1 MRESLVI
8 ALIMSIFFP
17 SICLAQDT
25 GSIAGGVFDSSGNP
39 LIGAT
44 VMVVGTSNGSMTD
57 ANGEYVIHNLEPG
70 TYDVSAFMIGMSSL
84 TATGVRVEA
93 GETVTVD
100 FGSSTTVVLSPP
112 DTVEPVDHPD
122 ITVDDLPED
131 ALRPVFDENPR
142 SGRFQAVT
150 EDGIVFDLPLEHTAV
165 EISISGCMQRATVE
179 QVFGNPADVPI
190 EAIYTFPLP
199 DDGAVNSM
207 NMYIGDKLIK
217 GLIYERE
224 QAEQVYS
231 EAIESG
237 HTASMLSQERPNIFT
252 QSIGN
257 ILPGDSITIEIT
269 YIAPVHYD
277 DGEYEITFPMV
288 IGPRFIPGAPT
299 GPSTSGWSPPTD
311 IVPDADLITPPVVQE
326 GTRPGYDIELT
337 VNINAGLMIQQ
348 LESSNHEIIW
358 NIDSNGLAS
367 IELENQSEIPNRDFV
382 LRYNTAA
389 DRLETAVLTHNDEL
403 GNHFLLIVQPEDQ
416 VDVDR
421 ITPKELFFVVDCSG
435 SMRGQPMEVAKETV
449 RQFVSGMNPYDTFQ
463 IMRFSE
469 TASSMTPDPLPNT
482 EENVQTGLDYI
493 NAMSGTGGTH
503 MIEGIKAA
511 VGYPEDPERLRFVLF
526 LTDGYIGNETQ
537 ILAEVRSTLG
547 DNIRLFSVGVGSSPN
562 RYLIESLAE
571 EGRGQAFYVGLN
583 DNPSEAVAAIYS
595 KINNPYIMDFEI
607 DWGNFD
613 VYDVYPS
620 NIQDI
625 YPGTPL
631 FIVGKYNGFG
641 SETIKLMGSV
651 AMNSWSQN
659 ENITLHE
666 DSESNEAIAILWAR
680 EKIHD
685 LNRQLLTSE
694 YSGPIVSEIT
704 ATALEYQILS
714 NYTSFVAV
722 SEEVRTDST
731 GNPLTVQVPVNM
743 PAGVSYEGVFGTG
756 TPPQGAGSINV
767 VPRGMVNTMP
777 VSGGV
782 SGLQPATVGATTIT
796 VTDSRGMLL
805 ARRSLSSLSPRVN
818 MVYIH
823 PDLGLTSYQL
833 SVSLHEIKEYLL
845 IEFLEILRAFND
857 SDIQGYFPEGI
868 ISFDIAFDG
877 NGNADDV
884 EIIFN
889 ETGSDELAEK
899 AADIL
904 EDMQLPTPPEGAGT
918 ITISLQFDLGI

>member
-1 MRESLVI
+1 MRKSFVLAV
-8 ALIMSIFFP
+8 IMSIFIQ
-17 SICLAQDT
+17 SVASAQST
-25 GSIAGGVFDSSGNP
+25 GTIAGGVFDIYGNP
-39 LIGAT
+39 LTGAT
-44 VMVVGTSNGSMTD
+44 VMVVGTSLGAMTD
-57 ANGEYVIHNLEPG
+57 GNGEYVITDVEPG
-70 TYDVSAFMIGMSSL
+70 TYDVSAFMVGLSSL
-84 TATGVRVEA
+84 TATGVEVKA
-93 GETVTVD
+93 GETVTMD
-100 FGSSTTVVLSPP
+100 FGSRNSTPATVVE
-112 DTVEPVDHPD
+112 EPEDLPE
-122 ITVDDLPED
+122 ITLDDLPE
-131 ALRPVFDENPR
+131 AAFEPVFDDNPR
-142 SGRFQAVT
+142 SGRFQAST
-150 EDGIVFDLPLEHTAV
+150 EDGIVFDLPLEHTEV
-165 EISISGCMQRATVE
+165 EISVSGCMQRATVR
-179 QVFGNPADVPI
+179 QVYGNPAEGPI
-190 EAIYTFPLP
+190 EAVYTFPLP
-199 DDGAVNSM
+199 QDGAVSSM

-217 GLIYERE
+217 GMIYERE
-224 QAEQVYS
+224 QAEQVYH

-237 HTASMLSQERPNIFT
+237 RTASMLSQERPNIFT
-252 QSIGN
+252 QSVGN
-257 ILPGDSITIEIT
+257 ILPGDSITIEIS
-269 YIAPVHYD
+269 YVAPVHYD
-277 DGEYEITFPMV
+277 DGEYEIIFPMV
-288 IGPRFIPGAPT
+288 VGPRFIPGTPT
-299 GPSTSGWSPPTD
+299 GPSTSGWFPPTD
-311 IVPDADLITPPVVQE
+311 IVPDADLITPPVVPE

-337 VNINAGLMIQQ
+337 VNINAGLAIQN
-348 LESSNHEIIW
+348 LESPNHEIKW
-358 NIDSNGLAS
+358 NINSDGLAY
-367 IELENQSEIPNRDFV
+367 IMLENHSEIPNRDFV
-382 LRYNTAA
+382 LRYTTAT
-389 DRLETAVLTHNDEL
+389 DRLETAVLTHIDEL
-403 GNHFLLIVQPEDQ
+403 GNHFMLIVQPEDQ
-416 VDVDR
+416 VDVER

-435 SMRGQPMEVAKETV
+435 SMSGQPMEVAKETV

-469 TASSMTPDPLPNT
+469 TASSMSSEPMPNT
-482 EENVQTGLDYI
+482 DENVLTGLNYI
-493 NAMSGTGGTH
+493 DAMSGGGGTH

-511 VGYPEDPERLRFVLF
+511 IGYPEDPERLRFVLF

-537 ILAEVRSTLG
+537 ILAEVQSALG
-547 DNIRLFSVGVGSSPN
+547 ENIRLFSVGVGSSPN

-583 DNPSEAVAAIYS
+583 DNPSESVAAIYN
-595 KINNPYIMDFEI
+595 KINNPYIMNFEI
-607 DWGNFD
+607 DWGNLE
-613 VYDVYPS
+613 VYDIYPS

-631 FIVGKYNGFG
+631 FIVGKYDG
-641 SETIKLMGSV
+641 SGTETIKLMGSV

-659 ENITLHE
+659 ETITLPE

-704 ATALEYQILS
+704 AIALEYQILS
-714 NYTSFVAV
+714 SYTSFVAV

-731 GNPLTVQVPVNM
+731 GNTLTVQVPVNM
-743 PAGVSYEGVFGTG
+743 PDGVSYEGVFGSG

-767 VPRGMVNTMP
+767 VPRGMVGTMP

-782 SGLQPATVGATTIT
+782 SGLQPSTVGSTTII

-805 ARRSLSSLSPRVN
+805 ERRSLSSLSPRVN

-857 SDIQGYFPEGI
+857 SDIQSYFPEGI

-877 NGNADDV
+877 NGNADNV

-918 ITISLQFDLGI
+918 ITISLQFNLGG